1 MRAKPGIFGYLLIQL
16 LIVAGAKYSF
26 SAPATLPAAIGKES
40 TAQSKS
46 IPGDPAAWKREPF
59 RNPETAKRATNAPIS
74 QGSAGAPS
82 NLALQGIMKSNKR
95 YYAIINGRTVKAGD
109 QIDGWTVAE
118 IGHYR
123 VTVRR
128 DTEKQIYD
136 IYQGR
141 MDRGNR

>member
-1 MRAKPGIFGYLLIQL
+1 M

-26 SAPATLPAAIGKES
+26 SDPATQPVAIGQES
-40 TAQSKS
+40 TAQWKS
-46 IPGDPAAWKREPF
+46 ISEDSAAWKREPF
-59 RNPETAKRATNAPIS
+59 KSPEAIKRATNAPMRP
-74 QGSAGAPS
+74 GSTVTPS
-82 NLALQGIMKSNKR
+82 DLALQGIMKSNKR

-109 QIDGWTVAE
+109 QIDGWIVAE
-118 IGHYR
+118 ISHYR

>member
-1 MRAKPGIFGYLLIQL
+1 MRAKPSIFGYLLIQL
-16 LIVAGAKYSF
+16 LIVAGAKYCF
-26 SAPATLPAAIGKES
+26 SASAAQPAAIGQER
-40 TAQSKS
+40 TTQLKS
-46 IPGDPAAWKREPF
+46 IPEDTVAWKREPF
-59 RNPETAKRATNAPIS
+59 RSSGTAKRATNSPLPP
-74 QGSAGAPS
+74 GSAGATS
-82 NLALQGIMKSNKR
+82 DLALQGIMKSNKR

-109 QIDGWTVAE
+109 QVDGWTVVE

-128 DTEKQIYD
+128 DSEMHIYD